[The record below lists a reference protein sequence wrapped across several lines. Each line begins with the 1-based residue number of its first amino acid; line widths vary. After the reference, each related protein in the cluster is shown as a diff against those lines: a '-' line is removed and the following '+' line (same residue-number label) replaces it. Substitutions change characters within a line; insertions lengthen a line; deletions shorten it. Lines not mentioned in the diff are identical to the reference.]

1 MPTASNSEFIVA
13 NLEFDTIKS
22 NLKTYLSSQS
32 LFTDANFEGSNMNVL
47 LDVLAYNTYYNAMYL
62 NHVASEMFLDSAQLR
77 DSVYAHAKQMNYLP
91 TSYTSSVAYVDIDI
105 TPGDSPHNITI
116 PRLTEFSTTVGDNAY
131 TFSTNSAITVYS
143 NASYVASNVA
153 IYEGTNITE
162 FYNSNATAN
171 TFYIHNYDI
180 DTDSLVVKVR
190 TSNTDTTNTEYT
202 RANTLF
208 NVNSTSNVYFL
219 QGASNGSYEI
229 VFGNDTFGRK
239 LTDGNIVEASYRVS
253 SGGDP
258 NGANSFTSAAA
269 IQGYSTVAVTTNVRA
284 AGGSEYQE
292 LNDIKFAA
300 PRSLSVQERAVTT
313 NDYKTLVENEFNDIT
328 DMVVYGGE
336 EADPPRFGKV
346 LMVAKSSQY
355 DTLPSFRKQE
365 IIDFINP
372 KSPLTVEPEMLDPT
386 FLRIKVDSKVT
397 YNMNETTSL
406 SGDIVSTVEDAITT
420 FNTNNLGKFNKTF
433 RYSKLVEEIND
444 SDDSILGHDTKTQMI
459 KEIFPET
466 NKSYTNTVS
475 FFQELKSDNPVSTA
489 QGGFVAKSNPAIES
503 ELFTFNSTAGAQFR
517 DDGTGALQIVVA
529 NTTALQILDANV
541 GSVDYATG
549 NVQITNVTIN
559 AISHGTGI
567 KLYGQSN
574 TVDVIGK
581 LSDIVEIKTEDVTVT
596 ATGVRE

>member
-91 TSYTSSVAYVDIDI
+91 TSYTSSVAYIDIDI

-116 PRLTEFSTTVGDNAY
+116 PRLTEFSTTVGDNTY
-131 TFSTNSAITVYS
+131 TFSTNSAVTVYS

-269 IQGYSTVAVTTNVRA
+269 IQGYSTVGVTTNVRA

-300 PRSLSVQERAVTT
+300 PRSLSVQERAVTP
-313 NDYKTLVENEFNDIT
+313 NDYKVLIENEFNDIT
-328 DMVVYGGE
+328 DMIVYGGE

-420 FNTNNLGKFNKTF
+420 FNTNNLG
-433 RYSKLVEEIND
+433 
-444 SDDSILGHDTKTQMI
+444 
-459 KEIFPET
+459 
-466 NKSYTNTVS
+466 
-475 FFQELKSDNPVSTA
+475 
-489 QGGFVAKSNPAIES
+489 
-503 ELFTFNSTAGAQFR
+503 
-517 DDGTGALQIVVA
+517 
-529 NTTALQILDANV
+529 
-541 GSVDYATG
+541 
-549 NVQITNVTIN
+549 
-559 AISHGTGI
+559 
-567 KLYGQSN
+567 
-574 TVDVIGK
+574 
-581 LSDIVEIKTEDVTVT
+581 
-596 ATGVRE
+596 

>member
-180 DTDSLVVKVR
+180 DTESLVVKVR

-269 IQGYSTVAVTTNVRA
+269 IQGYSTVGVTTNVRA

-300 PRSLSVQERAVTT
+300 PRSLSVQERAVTP
-313 NDYKTLVENEFNDIT
+313 NDYKILVENEFNDIT
-328 DMVVYGGE
+328 DMIVYGGE

>member
-32 LFTDANFEGSNMNVL
+32 LFTDANFVGSNMNVL

-62 NHVASEMFLDSAQLR
+62 NHVASEMFLDSSQLR

-105 TPGDSPHNITI
+105 TAGDSPHSITI
-116 PRLTEFSTTVGDNAY
+116 PRLTEFSTQVGDNAY

-171 TFYIHNYDI
+171 TFYIHNYDV
-180 DTDSLVVKVR
+180 DTDSLIVKVR
-190 TSNTDTTNTEYT
+190 TSNTDNSNSEYT

-208 NVNSTSNVYFL
+208 DVNSTSNVYFL

-239 LTDGNIVEASYRVS
+239 LTDGNIVEASYRIA
-253 SGGDP
+253 SGEDP
-258 NGANSFTSAAA
+258 NGANTFTSAAA

-300 PRSLSVQERAVTT
+300 PRALSVQERAVTP
-313 NDYKTLVENEFNDIT
+313 NDYKLLVESEFNDIT
-328 DMVVYGGE
+328 DMIVYGGE

-346 LMVAKSSQY
+346 IMVGKSSQY
-355 DTLPSFRKQE
+355 DTLPSFRKQQ

-386 FLRIKVDSKVT
+386 FLRIKVNSEVT
-397 YNMNETTSL
+397 YNMNETTSQ
-406 SGDIVSTVEDAITT
+406 SSDIVSTVEDAITT

-459 KEIFPET
+459 KEKFPET
-466 NKSYTNTVS
+466 NKSYTNTIS
-475 FFQELKSDNPVSTA
+475 FFQELKSDNPISTA
-489 QGGFVAKSNPAIES
+489 QGEFVAKSNPAIES
-503 ELFTFNSTAGAQFR
+503 ELFTFNSTAGASFR

-529 NTTALQILDANV
+529 NTSALQILDANV

-567 KLYGQSN
+567 KFYGQSN
-574 TVDVIGK
+574 TVDVVGK

>member
-116 PRLTEFSTTVGDNAY
+116 PRLTEFSTTVGDNTY
-131 TFSTNSAITVYS
+131 TFSTNSAVTVYS

-180 DTDSLVVKVR
+180 DTDSLIVKVR

-269 IQGYSTVAVTTNVRA
+269 IQGYSTVGVTTNVRA

-300 PRSLSVQERAVTT
+300 PRSLSVQERAVTP
-313 NDYKTLVENEFNDIT
+313 NDYKVLIENEFNDIT
-328 DMVVYGGE
+328 DMIVYGGE
-336 EADPPRFGKV
+336 EA
-346 LMVAKSSQY
+346 L
-355 DTLPSFRKQE
+355 
-365 IIDFINP
+365 
-372 KSPLTVEPEMLDPT
+372 
-386 FLRIKVDSKVT
+386 
-397 YNMNETTSL
+397 SL
-406 SGDIVSTVEDAITT
+406 IHI
-420 FNTNNLGKFNKTF
+420 
-433 RYSKLVEEIND
+433 
-444 SDDSILGHDTKTQMI
+444 
-459 KEIFPET
+459 
-466 NKSYTNTVS
+466 
-475 FFQELKSDNPVSTA
+475 
-489 QGGFVAKSNPAIES
+489 
-503 ELFTFNSTAGAQFR
+503 
-517 DDGTGALQIVVA
+517 
-529 NTTALQILDANV
+529 
-541 GSVDYATG
+541 
-549 NVQITNVTIN
+549 
-559 AISHGTGI
+559 
-567 KLYGQSN
+567 
-574 TVDVIGK
+574 
-581 LSDIVEIKTEDVTVT
+581 
-596 ATGVRE
+596 

>member
-180 DTDSLVVKVR
+180 DTESLVVKVR

-269 IQGYSTVAVTTNVRA
+269 IQGYSTVGVTTNVRA

-300 PRSLSVQERAVTT
+300 PRSLSVQERAVTP
-313 NDYKTLVENEFNDIT
+313 NDYKVLIENEFNDIT
-328 DMVVYGGE
+328 DMIVYGGE

>member
-269 IQGYSTVAVTTNVRA
+269 IQGYSTVGVTTNVRA

-567 KLYGQSN
+567 KLFGQSN
-574 TVDVIGK
+574 TVDVVGK

>member
-32 LFTDANFEGSNMNVL
+32 LFTDANFVGSNMNVL

-62 NHVASEMFLDSAQLR
+62 NHVASEMFLDSSQLR

-105 TPGDSPHNITI
+105 TAGDSPHSITI
-116 PRLTEFSTTVGDNAY
+116 PRLTEFSTQVGDNAY

-171 TFYIHNYDI
+171 TFYIHNYDV
-180 DTDSLVVKVR
+180 DTDSLIVKVR
-190 TSNTDTTNTEYT
+190 TSNTDNSNSEYT

-208 NVNSTSNVYFL
+208 DVNSTSNVYFL

-239 LTDGNIVEASYRVS
+239 LTDGNIVEASYRIA
-253 SGGDP
+253 SGEDP
-258 NGANSFTSAAA
+258 NGANTFTSAAA

-300 PRSLSVQERAVTT
+300 PRALSVQERAVTP
-313 NDYKTLVENEFNDIT
+313 NDYKLLVESEFNDIT
-328 DMVVYGGE
+328 DMIVYGGE

-346 LMVAKSSQY
+346 IMVGKSSQY
-355 DTLPSFRKQE
+355 DTLPSFRKQQ

-386 FLRIKVDSKVT
+386 FLRIKVNSEVT
-397 YNMNETTSL
+397 YNMNETTSQ
-406 SGDIVSTVEDAITT
+406 SSDIVSTVEDAITT

-466 NKSYTNTVS
+466 NKSYTNTIS
-475 FFQELKSDNPVSTA
+475 FFQELKSDNPISTA
-489 QGGFVAKSNPAIES
+489 QGEFVAKSNPAIES
-503 ELFTFNSTAGAQFR
+503 ELFTFNSTAGASFR

-529 NTTALQILDANV
+529 NTSALQILDANV

-567 KLYGQSN
+567 KFYGQSN
-574 TVDVIGK
+574 TVDVVGK

>member
-116 PRLTEFSTTVGDNAY
+116 PRLTEFSTTVGDNTY
-131 TFSTNSAITVYS
+131 TFSTNSAVTVYS

-269 IQGYSTVAVTTNVRA
+269 IQGYSTVGVTTNVRA

-313 NDYKTLVENEFNDIT
+313 NDYKTLVENEFLHLYEMKSIVEFLFANHHFNIT
-328 DMVVYGGE
+328 PILVV
-336 EADPPRFGKV
+336 
-346 LMVAKSSQY
+346 
-355 DTLPSFRKQE
+355 
-365 IIDFINP
+365 
-372 KSPLTVEPEMLDPT
+372 
-386 FLRIKVDSKVT
+386 
-397 YNMNETTSL
+397 
-406 SGDIVSTVEDAITT
+406 
-420 FNTNNLGKFNKTF
+420 
-433 RYSKLVEEIND
+433 
-444 SDDSILGHDTKTQMI
+444 
-459 KEIFPET
+459 
-466 NKSYTNTVS
+466 NTVHV
-475 FFQELKSDNPVSTA
+475 LR
-489 QGGFVAKSNPAIES
+489 QGI
-503 ELFTFNSTAGAQFR
+503 
-517 DDGTGALQIVVA
+517 I
-529 NTTALQILDANV
+529 
-541 GSVDYATG
+541 
-549 NVQITNVTIN
+549 
-559 AISHGTGI
+559 
-567 KLYGQSN
+567 
-574 TVDVIGK
+574 
-581 LSDIVEIKTEDVTVT
+581 
-596 ATGVRE
+596 

>member
-180 DTDSLVVKVR
+180 DTESLVVKVR

-269 IQGYSTVAVTTNVRA
+269 IQGYSTVGVTTNVRA

-567 KLYGQSN
+567 KLFGQSN
-574 TVDVIGK
+574 TVDVVGK

>member
-116 PRLTEFSTTVGDNAY
+116 PRLTEFSTTVGDNTY
-131 TFSTNSAITVYS
+131 TFSTNSAVTVYS

-269 IQGYSTVAVTTNVRA
+269 IQGYSTVGVTTNVRA

-300 PRSLSVQERAVTT
+300 PRSLSVQERAVTP
-313 NDYKTLVENEFNDIT
+313 NDYKVLIENEFNDIT
-328 DMVVYGGE
+328 DMIVYGGE

>member
-269 IQGYSTVAVTTNVRA
+269 IQGYSTVGVTTNVRA

>member
-180 DTDSLVVKVR
+180 DTESLVVKVR

-269 IQGYSTVAVTTNVRA
+269 IQGYSTVGVTTNVRA

-300 PRSLSVQERAVTT
+300 PRSLSVQERAVTP
-313 NDYKTLVENEFNDIT
+313 NDYKILVENEFNDIT
-328 DMVVYGGE
+328 DMIVYGGE

-567 KLYGQSN
+567 KLFGQSN
-574 TVDVIGK
+574 TVDVVGK

>member
-116 PRLTEFSTTVGDNAY
+116 PRLTEFSTTVGDNTY
-131 TFSTNSAITVYS
+131 TFSTNSAVTVYS

-269 IQGYSTVAVTTNVRA
+269 IQGYSTVGVTTNVRA

-503 ELFTFNSTAGAQFR
+503 ELFTFDSTAGAQFR